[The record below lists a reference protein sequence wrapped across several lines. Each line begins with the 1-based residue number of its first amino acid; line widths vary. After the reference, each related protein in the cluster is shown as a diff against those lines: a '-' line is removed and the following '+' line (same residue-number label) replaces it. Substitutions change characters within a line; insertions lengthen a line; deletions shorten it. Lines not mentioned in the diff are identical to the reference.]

1 MKYEGSR
8 SRRSILD
15 TSPRR
20 TTRGPRPELP
30 KRRLRDATCARE
42 RSPLNGPPR
51 AGPPWPRALV
61 ENLVLQ
67 CGELHRHAPAPVHAH
82 AAVAQGA
89 RMRNDDMTSLHAG
102 PTHDVSA
109 VNVHTLPPKSRSL
122 NASTRQPAGMRS
134 DDIQS
139 LG

>member
-67 CGELHRHAPAPVHAH
+67 CEGLHRHAPAPARAH
-82 AAVAQGA
+82 AGCGSGRADAE
-89 RMRNDDMTSLHAG
+89 RR
-102 PTHDVSA
+102 HDVVA
-109 VNVHTLPPKSRSL
+109 CGTDPRCVGGERAYVATEVTI
-122 NASTRQPAGMRS
+122 AE
-134 DDIQS
+134 
-139 LG
+139 